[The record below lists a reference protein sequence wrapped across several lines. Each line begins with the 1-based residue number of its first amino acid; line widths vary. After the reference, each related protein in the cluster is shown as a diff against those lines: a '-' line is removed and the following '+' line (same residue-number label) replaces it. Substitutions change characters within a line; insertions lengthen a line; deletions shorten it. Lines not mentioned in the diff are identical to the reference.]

1 MRLLIALG
9 ILIFLTSCGT
19 INEKANE
26 EILGPYLVYGIGSS
40 VDDAKN
46 NAFRVAIEKAIGSAI
61 ISERSI
67 EEANF
72 IKKKIYSH
80 SAGYVSNFEIISTK
94 KQSDGSF
101 KIEILVSVKKTALND
116 YILYSAKDSK
126 SIKGDK
132 ASEAIN
138 NYLDERKKGDDYLD
152 SVLNNYPNKAF
163 DIRQKEFQL
172 RLNDN
177 RDFSLYIQY
186 SIKMNLKY
194 LKELSSAMKEVS
206 DEKCSIL
213 GKIYDN
219 DYFNGMPKF
228 TINYLEDGSIIG
240 DIFDYCFN
248 DEIRPKKVFQ
258 KISNWRGNYDRGYAY
273 GIEVNLLDFNK
284 IVLDKFCVY
293 DQPPPIGRRSDRPH
307 YNLITGNWRIENSIV
322 LDLNRATFSNR
333 NVKYKDILKNL
344 KTVELKIIDPK
355 FCAN

>member
-1 MRLLIALG
+1 MRKLIILG
-9 ILIFLTSCGT
+9 ILILLTSCGT
-19 INEKANE
+19 INETINE
-26 EILGPYLVYGIGSS
+26 EILGPYLVYGIGNT
-40 VDDAKN
+40 VDDAKS
-46 NAFRVAIEKAIGSAI
+46 NAFRVAVEKAIGSAI
-61 ISERSI
+61 ISERSV
-67 EEANF
+67 EEVNL

-94 KQSDGSF
+94 KQSDGSY
-101 KIEILVSVKKTALND
+101 KIEVLVSVKKTALND
-116 YILYSAKDSK
+116 YILYSAKDSR

-163 DIRQKEFQL
+163 DIKQKEFQL

-186 SIKMNLKY
+186 SIKMNLNY
-194 LKELSSAMKEVS
+194 LKELSNAMKQVS
-206 DEKCSIL
+206 DAKCSIL

-219 DYFNGMPKF
+219 ENFNGMPKF

-248 DEIRPKKVFQ
+248 DEIRPKKIFQ
-258 KISNWRGNYDRGYAY
+258 KISNWRGNFDRGYSY
-273 GIEVNLLDFNK
+273 GIEVNLLDFNRN
-284 IVLDKFCVY
+284 ILDRFCVY
-293 DQPPPIGRRSDRPH
+293 DQPPPIGKRSDRPH

-344 KTVELKIIDPK
+344 KIVELKIIDPK
-355 FCAN
+355 FCSN